1 MKSITNISSRTAGL
15 VASAFMAALLGSATV
30 NAADVPDA
38 AAVEALVKSAQA
50 EGRVDSV
57 GMPDSWANWKDTWA
71 DLESKYSLAHSDTDM
86 SSAEE
91 VAKFKAEGD
100 NATADIGDVGFAF
113 GPIAV
118 KQGVTQAYKP
128 STWDEIPDW
137 AKDKDGEWMLGYTGT
152 IAFMINK
159 KLVSEDQRPT
169 SFADLA
175 KGDYNVSVGAVGK
188 ASQANNAILAA
199 AFANGGKESDLTPGL
214 EVFAEL
220 ARQGRLSL
228 AEPTIANLEKGEVE
242 VALLWDFNALNYRDQ
257 IDRDNFEVVIPS
269 DASVTS
275 GYATI
280 INKHAAHPNAAKLAR
295 EYILSDAGQLNLAK
309 GYARP
314 IRAEHLT
321 LPEEI
326 AAKLLPNEQYANAR
340 PVQDFAGWEASA
352 SQLPRQWQSQVL
364 IHQQ

>member
-1 MKSITNISSRTAGL
+1 MLATPKRSRLTAALAAASLLGL
-15 VASAFMAALLGSATV
+15 GLTAKAAPEANASADASLETLI
-30 NAADVPDA
+30 A
-38 AAVEALVKSAQA
+38 AAQQ

-57 GMPDSWANWKDTWA
+57 GMPDTWANWQETWA
-71 DLESKYSLAHSDTDM
+71 DLETHYGLAHSDTDM

-91 VAKFKAEGD
+91 VAKFKAEGE

-118 KQGVTQAYKP
+118 QQGVTQPYKP
-128 STWDEIPDW
+128 TTWDEIPGW
-137 AKDKDGEWMLGYTGT
+137 AKDDDGHWMLGYTGT
-152 IAFMINK
+152 IALMINK
-159 KLVSEDQRPT
+159 AQVPEAQRPS

-175 KGDYNVSVGAVGK
+175 EGDYAVAVGAVGQ
-188 ASQANNAILAA
+188 ASQANNAVLAA
-199 AFANGGKESDLTPGL
+199 AFANSGSEGDLAPGL

-220 ARQGRLSL
+220 AKQGRLSL
-228 AEPTIANLEKGEVE
+228 AAPSIANLEKGEVE

-257 IDRDNFEVVIPS
+257 IDRDAFEVVIPS

-280 INKHAAHPNAAKLAR
+280 INRHATHPNAAKLAR
-295 EYILSDAGQLNLAK
+295 EYILSDAGQINLAE

-314 IRAEHLT
+314 IRAEHLI
-321 LPEEI
+321 LPEAI
-326 AAKLLPNEQYANAR
+326 AAKLLPNEQYDNAR
-340 PVQDFAGWEASA
+340 PVQDFAAWEQSA
-352 SQLPRQWQSQVL
+352 RELPRQWQSQVL

>member
-1 MKSITNISSRTAGL
+1 MNPTRSSLLQLTL
-15 VASAFMAALLGSATV
+15 TAALGTALLASQAQ
-30 NAADVPDA
+30 ADTDLSELIA
-38 AAVEALVKSAQA
+38 AAQE

-71 DLESKYSLAHSDTDM
+71 DLHEQYGLEHMDTDM

-91 VAKFKAEGD
+91 IAKFKAEGE
-100 NATADIGDVGFAF
+100 NATVDIGDVGISF

-118 KQGVTQAYKP
+118 SEGVTQPYKP
-128 STWDEIPDW
+128 TTWEEIPDW
-137 AKDKDGEWMLGYTGT
+137 AKDEDGHWVLGYTGT

-159 KLVSEDQRPT
+159 QLVPEEERPRT
-169 SFADLA
+169 FADLVE
-175 KGDYNVSVGAVGK
+175 GDYSVALGAVGQ
-188 ASQANNAILAA
+188 AAQANSSVLAA
-199 AFANGGKESDLTPGL
+199 AYANGGDENNLLPGL
-214 EVFAEL
+214 ELFAEL

-228 AEPTIANLEKGEVE
+228 ADPSIANLEKGEVE
-242 VALLWDFNALNYRDQ
+242 VALMWDFNALNYRDQ
-257 IDRDNFEVVIPS
+257 INRDAFDVVIPG

-280 INKHAAHPNAAKLAR
+280 INKHAPHPNAAKLAR
-295 EYILSDAGQLNLAK
+295 EFILSDEGQFNLAE

-321 LPEEI
+321 LPDEI

-340 PVQDFAGWEASA
+340 AVEDFDAWEMSA
-352 SQLPRQWQSQVL
+352 RQLPSQWQSQVL